1 MDCKTP
7 FFVVGTYTPVRN
19 IIEPFSIF
27 VLVEL
32 GLNASSEETP
42 TKVCENF
49 NIRGF
54 HLGIR
59 YFPNVMNG

>member
-27 VLVEL
+27 CLSGV
-32 GLNASSEETP
+32 
-42 TKVCENF
+42 
-49 NIRGF
+49 
-54 HLGIR
+54 GIER
-59 YFPNVMNG
+59 II

>member
-1 MDCKTP
+1 MGRREYRQALLITSKVC
-7 FFVVGTYTPVRN
+7 FFMS
-19 IIEPFSIF
+19 FSIF
-27 VLVEL
+27 VLVKW
-32 GLNASSEETP
+32 GLNASSEETF
-42 TKVCENF
+42 TKVCEFF